1 MGFFLCHG
9 CLKRQR
15 KLRVVIQREDRFTFK
30 EDTNRRVALGKVTD
44 DTDEV
49 HHITGKTRHA
59 LRDNHVDFAMLG
71 IGDHLEKLLT
81 LIERC
86 TGNALVGIDVYQR
99 PMGVLHHEIFI
110 VPFLKLKGG
119 RLTDI
124 IRGDADINGNP
135 LRDIIVIVAGL
146 LGFRYVVIIVRV
158 DLNMDALSLLCFGS
172 FLFEPSAFVNHS
184 IISSQTHH
192 RGGKSSPL
200 ERSRCPSY
208 PLCSRTQG

>member
-1 MGFFLCHG
+1 MGFFFCHC
-9 CLKRQR
+9 CLEGQR
-15 KLRVVIQREDRFTFK
+15 KLRVIIQGEDRFALK
-30 EDTNRRVALGKVTD
+30 KDTDRRIALGKVSHD
-44 DTDEV
+44 SDEV
-49 HHITGKTRHA
+49 HHITGKARNA
-59 LRDNHVDFAMLG
+59 LGDNHIDFAMLG
-71 IGDHLEKLLT
+71 IGDHLEELLT
-81 LIERC
+81 LIEGC
-86 TGNALVGIDVYQR
+86 TGNALIGIDVYQR

-119 RLTDI
+119 SLTDI
-124 IRGDADINGNP
+124 ICGDADINGNP

-146 LGFRYVVIIVRV
+146 LGFRYVVIIVRI

-200 ERSRCPSY
+200 ERSRCPSC
-208 PLCSRTQG
+208 PLCSRTQV

>member
-1 MGFFLCHG
+1 MGFFFCHC
-9 CLKRQR
+9 CLEGQR
-15 KLRVVIQREDRFTFK
+15 KLRVIIQGEDRFALK
-30 EDTNRRVALGKVTD
+30 KDTDRRIALGKVSHD
-44 DTDEV
+44 SDEV
-49 HHITGKTRHA
+49 HHITGKARNA
-59 LRDNHVDFAMLG
+59 LGDNHIDFAMLG
-71 IGDHLEKLLT
+71 IGNHLEELLT
-81 LIERC
+81 LIEGC
-86 TGNALVGIDVYQR
+86 TGNAFIGIDVYQR
-99 PMGVLHHEIFI
+99 PMGVLHHEIFVI
-110 VPFLKLKGG
+110 PFLKLKGG

-135 LRDIIVIVAGL
+135 LGDVIVIVAGL

-200 ERSRCPSY
+200 ERSRCPSC
-208 PLCSRTQG
+208 PLCSRTQV